1 MGEKIL
7 HITLDIKDVHW
18 AADSAALSAGRWAQQ
33 AGHYTNY
40 LTSHFKGKLGE
51 LAVEKFLLEK
61 GYKLDSH
68 FRFADRENLSDI
80 VIKVRGYRDVC
91 RVEVKTWDARYWAE
105 LGRCI
110 AVDQYEKIKKKAD
123 QIVWCVAEAG
133 DFEALLKSPA
143 PISIALMGWSWTAD
157 VVNAP
162 VRLTGTDKMRKVEN
176 YQLGENDL
184 HPMHEYKTSENR
196 SNGHFY
202 AT

>member
-1 MGEKIL
+1 MTDPIFRASIGIQEIS
-7 HITLDIKDVHW
+7 W
-18 AADSAALSAGRWAQQ
+18 AADSAARSAERWSQQ

-68 FRFADRENLSDI
+68 FRFADRENLCDI

-123 QIVWCVAEAG
+123 QIVWCVAEAD

-162 VRLTGTDKMRKVEN
+162 VRLTGIDKMRKVGN
-176 YQLGENDL
+176 YQLAEADL
-184 HPMHEYKTSENR
+184 HLMSEYKVKP
-196 SNGHFY
+196 
-202 AT
+202 

>member
-1 MGEKIL
+1 MEGSIYNTRMGENIL
-7 HITLDIKDVHW
+7 RISLDIKDVHW
-18 AADSAALSAGRWAQQ
+18 AADSATLSAERWSQQ

-80 VIKVRGYRDVC
+80 VIKVRGYREVC

-123 QIVWCVAEAG
+123 
-133 DFEALLKSPA
+133 
-143 PISIALMGWSWTAD
+143 
-157 VVNAP
+157 
-162 VRLTGTDKMRKVEN
+162 
-176 YQLGENDL
+176 
-184 HPMHEYKTSENR
+184 
-196 SNGHFY
+196 
-202 AT
+202 

>member
-1 MGEKIL
+1 MEGSIYNTRMGENIL
-7 HITLDIKDVHW
+7 RISLDIKDVHW
-18 AADSAALSAGRWAQQ
+18 AADSATLSAERWSQQ
-33 AGHYTNY
+33 AGRYTNY

-80 VIKVRGYRDVC
+80 VIKVRGYREVC

-123 QIVWCVAEAG
+123 
-133 DFEALLKSPA
+133 
-143 PISIALMGWSWTAD
+143 
-157 VVNAP
+157 
-162 VRLTGTDKMRKVEN
+162 
-176 YQLGENDL
+176 
-184 HPMHEYKTSENR
+184 
-196 SNGHFY
+196 
-202 AT
+202 

>member
-1 MGEKIL
+1 MTDSIFHVLISIEE
-7 HITLDIKDVHW
+7 ITW
-18 AADSAALSAGRWAQQ
+18 AADSAARSAERWSQQ

-51 LAVEKFLLEK
+51 LAVEKFLLGK
-61 GYKLDSH
+61 RFKLDSH
-68 FRFADRENLSDI
+68 FRFTDRENLSDI
-80 VIKVRGYRDVC
+80 VIKVRGYREVC

-123 QIVWCVAEAG
+123 QIVWCVAEAD

-176 YQLGENDL
+176 YQLNESDL
-184 HPMHEYKTSENR
+184 HLMSE
-196 SNGHFY
+196 HKVKP
-202 AT
+202 

>member
-1 MGEKIL
+1 MTDSIFHVLISIEE
-7 HITLDIKDVHW
+7 ITW
-18 AADSAALSAGRWAQQ
+18 AADSAARSAERWSQQ

-51 LAVEKFLLEK
+51 LAVEKFLLGK
-61 GYKLDSH
+61 RFKLDSH
-68 FRFADRENLSDI
+68 FRFTDRENLSDI
-80 VIKVRGYRDVC
+80 VIKVRGYREVC

-123 QIVWCVAEAG
+123 QIVWCVAEAD

-162 VRLTGTDKMRKVEN
+162 VRLTGTDEMRKVEN
-176 YQLGENDL
+176 YQLNESDL
-184 HPMHEYKTSENR
+184 HLMSE
-196 SNGHFY
+196 HKVKP
-202 AT
+202 

>member
-1 MGEKIL
+1 MGEK
-7 HITLDIKDVHW
+7 TLEISINPEDVRW
-18 AADSAALSAGRWAQQ
+18 AAESAKISSEHWSQQ
-33 AGHYTNY
+33 AGYYNNY
-40 LTSHFKGKLGE
+40 LHSHFKGKLGE

-61 GYKLDSH
+61 GYQLDSH

-80 VIKVRGYRDVC
+80 VIKIRRYSEVC
-91 RVEVKTWDARYWAE
+91 RLEVKTWDARYWAE

-143 PISIALMGWSWTAD
+143 PISIALMGWSWVAD

-162 VRLTGTDKMRKVEN
+162 IRLTGIDKMRKVEN
-176 YQLGENDL
+176 YQLNENDL
-184 HPMHEYKTSENR
+184 HPMSVYNTELQSV
-196 SNGHFY
+196 
-202 AT
+202 